1 MSKNLLYIADP
12 MCSWCWGF
20 APAIEAIAQRYE
32 SQLTIKPV
40 MGGLRA
46 LNRTPMDDAQKAEIA
61 EHWNHVNER
70 TGQPFDMSFF
80 DRNEFVYDTEPACH
94 AVCVVRVLKPGLT
107 LLYLSALQEAF
118 YTENRDITDEAVLC
132 EIAEGLRIDG
142 ARFLSLFK
150 DVMSVYETAGD
161 FHMARQMQVTGYP
174 SIVLNKGDQYAMLT
188 AGYQPLEDLLPALD
202 DWLAQS

>member
-1 MSKNLLYIADP
+1 
-12 MCSWCWGF
+12 
-20 APAIEAIAQRYE
+20 
-32 SQLTIKPV
+32 
-40 MGGLRA
+40 
-46 LNRTPMDDAQKAEIA
+46 MDDAQKTEIA